1 MKISTLVSVAVAT
14 VQFGHAAPFSPP
26 GPGGDFGPIEVRG
39 VGHLHDNFL
48 KKRAIDS
55 QNQMTDTNKG
65 LVGGIEAGNVGN
77 RMVNRREIRELA
89 AYAVAGDNIPG
100 RVYDLYILALRRTM
114 TRSPADKNSWWQL
127 AGIHGRPFVP
137 WNNRQPGTR
146 GSALISDPANGAFT
160 GTGYCTH
167 GSTLF
172 PTWHRPYLAYVEEV
186 LWASAALEVRPAL
199 APKAPNGWNQK
210 DWDEER
216 VKWERALEQLRIP
229 YWDWG
234 LDNADLPPQAY
245 ARTHK
250 FKYFPARKEKDF
262 PEWENPLYTFK
273 FNPNTYNA
281 GSNFGNDRF
290 RNWFRTLRHP
300 PTEVPGVGDNINECR
315 ATLRQN
321 GNNVRQQVHELL
333 LRSLPSD
340 KQANIRE
347 PGKINTASDPA
358 RWGAF
363 SNRVGNN
370 GASVESIH
378 DGIHVWVG
386 GPYGHMTSVPYSSFD
401 PVFFLH
407 HTNVDRLFAIWQAV
421 NPKSY
426 VTPQQNGGGTY
437 GVPSNQIDDGNSPL
451 EPWLTRAGWR
461 FNSNTVRYTETFGY
475 GYEEVPRHDYTNSP
489 TGLRRFAME
498 AVHRLYANSV
508 TSSSK
513 RKRDLY
519 TSEEN
524 QGLDNSIVNNKY
536 YEWRVDVA
544 TDRAALNGS
553 YAVHFFLGKPDRD
566 YNKWTSQPEFVGD
579 YVVFTHNMEAPP
591 GTDSATI
598 NTEITGSVPLTDA
611 MVHSFGQN
619 LTSLNPSDAKPF
631 LIKNL
636 RWRVTDSTGRPVRAR
651 NVKGL
656 KVSVSISHTTL
667 ATDETPW
674 TQYGEWTFLTD
685 IARRIGKDGGPDKV
699 GIPDLSS
706 TSTTVAPT
714 TTEAPA
720 YNTDLPTL
728 VTLTTSSAEEPTT
741 EAVATEAPTSV
752 AEDVEEIPTPTSADA
767 TESTVEASSTVSAD
781 DSSPTDD

>member
-14 VQFGHAAPFSPP
+14 TVQLAYAAPFSAP
-26 GPGGDFGPIEVRG
+26 GPEGDFGSIEVRG

-48 KKRAIDS
+48 KKRAIDA
-55 QNQMTDTNKG
+55 QNQMTDTNNG
-65 LVGGIEAGNVGN
+65 FVGGIEAGNVGKQ
-77 RMVNRREIRELA
+77 MVNRREIRDLA
-89 AYAVAGDNIPG
+89 AYTVPGDSQPG

-137 WNNRQPGTR
+137 WNDRKPGTK
-146 GSALISDPANGAFT
+146 GSDLRSDSVSSTN
-160 GTGYCTH
+160 TGYCTH

-172 PTWHRPYLAYVEEV
+172 PTWHRPYLAYVEEL
-186 LWASAALEVRPAL
+186 LWASAHLEVRSETRATE
-199 APKAPNGWNQK
+199 KVQ
-210 DWDEER
+210 
-216 VKWERALEQLRIP
+216 WEKALEQFRIP

-234 LDNADLPPQAY
+234 LDNADLPPQVY
-245 ARTHK
+245 ARTHE
-250 FKYFPARKEKDF
+250 FKYFPNRVKADF
-262 PEWENPLYTFK
+262 PQWENPLYTFK
-273 FNPNTYNA
+273 FNPNTYQA

-290 RNWFRTLRHP
+290 KNWFRTLRHP
-300 PTEVPGVGDNINECR
+300 PNEQPGVGDNISECR
-315 ATLRQN
+315 DNLRQN
-321 GNNVRQQVHELL
+321 GNSVRQQVHELL
-333 LRSLPSD
+333 LRSLPQD
-340 KQANIRE
+340 KDANINE
-347 PGKINTASDPA
+347 PSKINTGSDPA

-370 GASVESIH
+370 AASVESIH

-386 GPYGHMTSVPYSSFD
+386 GLYGHMTSVPYSSFD

-407 HTNVDRLFAIWQAV
+407 HTNVDRLFAIWQAI

-437 GVPSNQIDDGNSPL
+437 GVPWNQNDDSNSPL

-461 FNSNTVRYTETFGY
+461 FNSNTVRDTATFGY
-475 GYEEVPRHDYTNSP
+475 GYEEVPKHTYANSP
-489 TGLRRFAME
+489 TGLRRFAMK
-498 AVHRLYANSV
+498 AVTDLYGNRVA
-508 TSSSK
+508 SSSK

-519 TSEEN
+519 SSEEN

-544 TDRAALNGS
+544 ADRAALNGS
-553 YAVHFFLGKPDRD
+553 YSVHFFLGKPDRD
-566 YNKWTSQPEFVGD
+566 YKKWTSQPEFVGD

-591 GTDSATI
+591 GTDPATI

-611 MVHSFGQN
+611 MVLSFGQN
-619 LTSLNPSDAKPF
+619 LTSLNPPDAKPF

-636 RWRVTDSTGRPVRAR
+636 RWRVSDSTGRPVRAR

-667 ATDETPW
+667 PTDETPW

-685 IARRIGKDGGPDKV
+685 IARRIGKDGGPDKI

-728 VTLTTSSAEEPTT
+728 VTLTTSSAEESTT
-741 EAVATEAPTSV
+741 EAVATAAPTSV
-752 AEDVEEIPTPTSADA
+752 AEDVEIPTPTSADA
-767 TESTVEASSTVSAD
+767 TESTVEAESTVSAD